1 MIILNCKIKSNEIV
15 YEVKTN
21 KNNYFTYS
29 LPKDITSYKVRKVL
43 KIIESKV
50 DEDEDYLSKGGW
62 GMEDPRYCP
71 FFKLTN
77 KEKPYIMQVWN
88 SCSVKRLKKPL
99 MLAWGV
105 FSL

>member
-1 MIILNCKIKSNEIV
+1 MIILNCKIKSSEIV

-50 DEDEDYLSKGGW
+50 DEDED
-62 GMEDPRYCP
+62 
-71 FFKLTN
+71 F
-77 KEKPYIMQVWN
+77 
-88 SCSVKRLKKPL
+88 
-99 MLAWGV
+99 
-105 FSL
+105 